1 MTKQDYVSIAGLE
14 LRYPYIYPSDI
25 DGKAVTIELEVVSK
39 YENADDEWR
48 VRKFILEPTHDEN
61 LAMVTQQFGT
71 NFRKTG
77 HIIWK
82 NVSKDY
88 PVKMYYYA
96 VRNIIND
103 TIAIALQRK
112 DLSFIRVTIQPKR
125 GKKVVRL
132 YSVGSK
138 PSKMESKKMY
148 HKKYSTQ
155 KSPVKRMTGDIGAL
169 GKNFNKLI

>member
-1 MTKQDYVSIAGLE
+1 MTKHYVSINDLGL
-14 LRYPYIYPSDI
+14 RHPYVYPSDV
-25 DGKAVTIELEVVSK
+25 DCKEVTIDLEIVSK
-39 YENADDEWR
+39 EETNDEWR
-48 VRKFILEPTHDEN
+48 VRKFILKPTDDEN

-77 HIIWK
+77 RIVWK
-82 NVSKDY
+82 NISKEY
-88 PVKMYYYA
+88 PRKMYYYA
-96 VRNIIND
+96 FRNIIND
-103 TIAIALQRK
+103 AIAIALQNK

-125 GKKVVRL
+125 GKKIVRL
-132 YSVGSK
+132 FSIKSK

-148 HKKYSTQ
+148 NKKSSTQ

>member
-1 MTKQDYVSIAGLE
+1 MTKQDYVSLNDLD

-25 DGKAVTIELEVVSK
+25 DSKAVTIELEVVSK

-48 VRKFILEPTHDEN
+48 VRKFILEPTDDEN
-61 LAMVTQQFGT
+61 LAMVTKQFGT

-96 VRNIIND
+96 VRNFIND

-132 YSVGSK
+132 FENK
-138 PSKMESKKMY
+138 PKKMESKKMY
-148 HKKYSTQ
+148 HKKSSTQ